1 MAGTRLFIHTT
12 FMVELLLLI
21 LCSYQYAINKPHNS
35 TQSAEP
41 FFANQSGY
49 KLLVEDVTPIPSS
62 DGIISDGMKL
72 VVEYIHLVKS
82 FIYELIGIEVEKVE
96 YQYKPRRISVFVKE
110 MRDQVSNINKRGK
123 EEDAED
129 CKEDIINVSSPPLQ
143 LNLRLPLTGSTD
155 VHIGLAQQL
164 EKAFKDRRTYINAP
178 EVRVGVVEESKV
190 SSRYHME
197 RIDGDLFKLPTKS
210 IKQHSN
216 NSREVKHPELLII
229 MGCVHTI
236 PKDEKITVE
245 IVEDIIL
252 VRVRVEHIRF
262 LYDILEEI
270 VDKVL
275 SNIFASL
282 ISKPSLLGGYKM
294 NTVSINLIDE
304 DPSSYIS
311 ETTSA
316 VINYYTAKTHF
327 DIIGK
332 AFSSSVTSTISPI
345 LEDLSFIY
353 GGQIKVTG
361 GDGDDAPNLSISSK
375 NTIRLEVQS
384 TAYLPLPDRG
394 WNDIEDDGQKL
405 IARDSMANWLNE
417 HSSQPINNGDDSLPD
432 TAQWTLVV
440 PSAHHAPLTITSDG
454 GESTEMMISPTT
466 FDPSKSCGIY
476 PNGLSIIN
484 PSIFREYLDDSNNKL
499 RTETLQ
505 PNSILLDDVY
515 QGYKN
520 NTKRSLGYLVS
531 AIRGIH
537 GLPPSSCDDLDEC
550 CECDSKI
557 DCVPLFKSE
566 PFSFWELESIAR
578 SHYSTTLETVLDEL
592 DSLHAV
598 LYHHGNTLAFPEELA
613 YKLNNATH
621 LLRQSITLAGEGY
634 PAIYTTSLLYGSLSF
649 IESVQTD
656 YQFHELPYFAI
667 DHYLAV
673 FSPLVLP
680 LLLPMIAGLIREV
693 KRFKEHKKKRTSF
706 FASMN
711 SF

>member
-1 MAGTRLFIHTT
+1 M
-12 FMVELLLLI
+12 M
-21 LCSYQYAINKPHNS
+21 KPS
-35 TQSAEP
+35 
-41 FFANQSGY
+41 
-49 KLLVEDVTPIPSS
+49 
-62 DGIISDGMKL
+62 IISPILEDL
-72 VVEYIHLVKS
+72 S
-82 FIYELIGIEVEKVE
+82 FIYGGQI
-96 YQYKPRRISVFVKE
+96 
-110 MRDQVSNINKRGK
+110 
-123 EEDAED
+123 
-129 CKEDIINVSSPPLQ
+129 
-143 LNLRLPLTGSTD
+143 
-155 VHIGLAQQL
+155 
-164 EKAFKDRRTYINAP
+164 KAS
-178 EVRVGVVEESKV
+178 GG
-190 SSRYHME
+190 
-197 RIDGDLFKLPTKS
+197 DGDDAPNLSISSKNTIRLEVQSSAYLP
-210 IKQHSN
+210 Q
-216 NSREVKHPELLII
+216 
-229 MGCVHTI
+229 
-236 PKDEKITVE
+236 
-245 IVEDIIL
+245 
-252 VRVRVEHIRF
+252 
-262 LYDILEEI
+262 
-270 VDKVL
+270 
-275 SNIFASL
+275 
-282 ISKPSLLGGYKM
+282 PSLLGGYKM

-304 DPSSYIS
+304 DPSSYIT
-311 ETTSA
+311 ETTSN
-316 VINYYTAKTHF
+316 VIDNYTAKTHF
-327 DIIGK
+327 DLIGK
-332 AFSSSVTSTISPI
+332 ALSSSVTSTISPI

-361 GDGDDAPNLSISSK
+361 GDGDDAPNLSISSDK
-375 NTIRLEVQS
+375 DTIRLEVHS
-384 TAYLPLPDRG
+384 SAYLSLPDKG
-394 WNDIEDDGQKL
+394 WIHNDVEEDGQNL
-405 IARDSMANWLNE
+405 ISRDSMANWLND
-417 HSSQPINNGDDSLPD
+417 HTPQLTNNGANTLPD

-440 PSAHHAPLTITSDG
+440 PSAKHAPLTITSDG

-613 YKLNNATH
+613 YRLNNATY
-621 LLRQSITLAGEGY
+621 LLRQSIELTGEGY
-634 PAIYTTSLLYGSLSF
+634 PTIYTTSLLYGSLRY

-656 YQFHELPYFAI
+656 YQFHELSYFAI

>member
-21 LCSYQYAINKPHNS
+21 LCSYQYAINRPHNS

-49 KLLVEDVTPIPSS
+49 KLLVEDFKPIPSS
-62 DGIISDGMKL
+62 DGIVIDGMKQ
-72 VVEYIHLVKS
+72 VVEYVNVVQS

-96 YQYKPRRISVFVKE
+96 YQYKPRRVSVFVKE
-110 MRDQVSNINKRGK
+110 MRDQVSNINKCGK
-123 EEDAED
+123 EDGED
-129 CKEDIINVSSPPLQ
+129 CKAEDTNISPPLQ

-164 EKAFKDRRTYINAP
+164 QKAFKDRRTYVNAP
-178 EVRVGVVEESKV
+178 EVRVGVVDESKV

-197 RIDGDLFKLPTKS
+197 RVDGDLFKLPTKS
-210 IKQHSN
+210 INKQLSN
-216 NSREVKHPELLII
+216 TREVRHPELLII

-236 PKDEKITVE
+236 PKDEKVTVE
-245 IVEDIIL
+245 LVEDVIL

-275 SNIFASL
+275 SNIFA
-282 ISKPSLLGGYKM
+282 PSILSRPSSLGGYKL

-311 ETTSA
+311 EKTGN
-316 VINYYTAKTHF
+316 IIDNYTAKSHF
-327 DIIGK
+327 DTIGK
-332 AFSSSVTSTISPI
+332 ALSSSVTSTISPI

-384 TAYLPLPDRG
+384 SAYLPLPDKG
-394 WNDIEDDGQKL
+394 WIHNDVEEDGQKL
-405 IARDSMANWLNE
+405 ISRDSMANWLNE
-417 HSSQPINNGDDSLPD
+417 HSSQPITSSATLPD
-432 TAQWTLVV
+432 TAQWTLIV
-440 PSAHHAPLTITSDG
+440 PSANHAPLTIMSDG
-454 GESTEMMISPTT
+454 RESTKMMISPST
-466 FDPSKSCGIY
+466 FDGSESCGMY

-484 PSIFREYLDDSNNKL
+484 PTNIVR
-499 RTETLQ
+499 
-505 PNSILLDDVY
+505 LDDVN

-520 NTKRSLGYLVS
+520 GTARSLRYLVS
-531 AIRGIH
+531 VIRAIH
-537 GLPPSSCDDLDEC
+537 GLPPSSCDDPDEC

-598 LYHHGNTLAFPEELA
+598 LYQHGNTLAFPEELA

-621 LLRQSITLAGEGY
+621 LLRQSIALAGEGY
-634 PAIYTTSLLYGSLSF
+634 PTIYTTSLLYGSLRH
-649 IESVQTD
+649 IESVQSD